1 MSEMIVDYWLL
12 EYDDNDNSL
21 LKVTKIN
28 NNNHD
33 CSIIKRDKY
42 FNRYGNSNVGIFF

>member
-28 NNNHD
+28 NNNIL
-33 CSIIKRDKY
+33 IIII
-42 FNRYGNSNVGIFF
+42 NILIV

>member
-21 LKVTKIN
+21 LKVMKIN
-28 NNNHD
+28 NNNIL
-33 CSIIKRDKY
+33 IIII
-42 FNRYGNSNVGIFF
+42 NILIV

>member
-1 MSEMIVDYWLL
+1 MSEMIVDWLL

-28 NNNHD
+28 NNNIL
-33 CSIIKRDKY
+33 IIII
-42 FNRYGNSNVGIFF
+42 NILIV